1 MNMMTTDWVEDVE
14 DLSFDALARMGLPL
28 IERQRP
34 RPPAWMIAPSF
45 RAEPAA
51 IMSGSADPKAGSAS
65 AAMQPYRSIRDVPR
79 RVR

>member
-1 MNMMTTDWVEDVE
+1 MNMMTTDWMEQAE
-14 DLSFDALARMGLPL
+14 DLTADALAGMGFPP

-51 IMSGSADPKAGSAS
+51 IMSGANPPAGSPS
-65 AAMQPYRSIRDVPR
+65 AAMQPHRSIRDVPR
-79 RVR
+79 QVR

>member
-1 MNMMTTDWVEDVE
+1 MNMMTTDWVEQAE
-14 DLSFDALARMGLPL
+14 DLPFDALARMGLPL
-28 IERQRP
+28 IEQQRP

-51 IMSGSADPKAGSAS
+51 IMSGGTDPQAGSAS